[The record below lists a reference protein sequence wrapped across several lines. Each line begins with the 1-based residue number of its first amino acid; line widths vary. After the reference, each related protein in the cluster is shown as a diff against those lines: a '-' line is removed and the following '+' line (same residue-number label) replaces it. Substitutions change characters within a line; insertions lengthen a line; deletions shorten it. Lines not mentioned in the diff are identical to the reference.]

1 MTPDELHPILTAYR
15 TRIQPAW
22 SKATAHPSFEG
33 ADGSPVGQC
42 GVTSAW
48 LQQRLRE
55 DHEIAAWYCIGAVRI
70 HNRVIQS
77 GHCWLEIGEDRTRLI
92 ADLTA
97 GQVQYLSN
105 FEILFAPYWELRQD
119 GIAYLPRIR
128 KTIEQL
134 LSDPVADRL
143 ALLESALA

>member
-48 LQQRLRE
+48 LQQELYE
-55 DHEIAAWYCIGAVRI
+55 DHGINTAYREGTLLKPGVAE
-70 HNRVIQS
+70 S
-77 GHCWLEIGEDRTRLI
+77 DEPHCWLEIAREARGVDI
-92 ADLTA
+92 IIDLTA
-97 GQVQYLSN
+97 DQYGEPPIVCDSWINL
-105 FEILFAPYWELRQD
+105 
-119 GIAYLPRIR
+119 
-128 KTIEQL
+128 
-134 LSDPVADRL
+134 ADRRVFYCGRMVL
-143 ALLESALA
+143 GMPYGEVQQRLNLLTGALS